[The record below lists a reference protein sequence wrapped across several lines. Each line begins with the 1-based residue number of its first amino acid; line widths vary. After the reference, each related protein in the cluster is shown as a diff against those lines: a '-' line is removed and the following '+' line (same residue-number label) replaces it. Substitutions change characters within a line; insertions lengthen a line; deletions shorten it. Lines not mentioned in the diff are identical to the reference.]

1 MTMLEARH
9 LSVTLDGRLVLSD
22 VSLSASKGQMLG
34 LIGPNG
40 AGKSTLLRAL
50 AGLIPAE
57 GGFLDGRPVLSMSPK
72 ERARRLAYLPQ
83 GSDSHWPMAAR
94 DVVALGR
101 MPHHGGGVRL
111 TPEDCEKVA
120 QAIAEA
126 DVEALA
132 DRPMNR
138 LSGGE
143 RARVLLARA
152 LAVGAPV
159 LMADEPAA
167 HLDVGHQ
174 LSMMQLLRR
183 RADGGDTVVLV
194 LHDLSSALR
203 FCDRVAVLAQ
213 GRLVVQG
220 HPAEVLTDACL
231 ADVFG
236 IAVAR
241 GRHEDVP
248 FFQPW
253 SPVRQGV

>member
-1 MTMLEARH
+1 MTILEARA
-9 LSVTLDGRLVLSD
+9 LSVTLDHCPVLSH
-22 VSLSASKGQMLG
+22 VSLSVGTGEMLG

-57 GGFLDGRPVLSMSPK
+57 GGFLEGHPIRSFAPK

-94 DVVALGR
+94 EVVALGR
-101 MPHHGGGVRL
+101 TPHHGGKVRL
-111 TPEDCEKVA
+111 TPKDHDSITRA
-120 QAIAEA
+120 MAEA

-174 LSMMQLLRR
+174 LSLMQVLRR
-183 RADGGDTVVLV
+183 RAEGGDTVVLV

-213 GRLVVQG
+213 GRLVAQG
-220 HPAEVLTDACL
+220 NPAEVLSDACL
-231 ADVFG
+231 AQVFG

-241 GRHEDVP
+241 GRHEGVP

-253 SPVRQGV
+253 SPVRQGA

>member
-1 MTMLEARH
+1 MITLEARR
-9 LSVTLDGRLVLSD
+9 LSVTLNGRSVLSD
-22 VSLSASKGQMLG
+22 ISLSARKGEVLG

-50 AGLIPAE
+50 AGLVPAE
-57 GGFLDGRPVLSMSPK
+57 GGFLEDRPIRSIPSK
-72 ERARRLAYLPQ
+72 ERGRRLAYLPQ

-94 DVVALGR
+94 DIVALGR
-101 MPHHGGGVRL
+101 TPHHGGKVRL
-111 TPEDCEKVA
+111 TSEDQEKIDR
-120 QAIAEA
+120 AIAEA
-126 DVEALA
+126 DIQSLA
-132 DRPMNR
+132 ERPMNR

-152 LAVGAPV
+152 LAVGAPI

-174 LSMMQLLRR
+174 LSMMQMLRR
-183 RADGGDTVVLV
+183 RAEGGDTVVLV

-203 FCDRVAVLAQ
+203 FCDRVAVLNN
-213 GRLVVQG
+213 GRLVTQG
-220 HPAEVLTDACL
+220 PPGDVLTDSCL

-241 GRHEDVP
+241 GQHGGTP

-253 SPVRQGV
+253 SPARG

>member
-1 MTMLEARH
+1 MTILEARA
-9 LSVTLDGRLVLSD
+9 LSVTLDHCPVLSE
-22 VSLSASKGQMLG
+22 VSLSVGKGEMLG

-57 GGFLDGRPVLSMSPK
+57 GGFLEGRPILSFAPK

-101 MPHHGGGVRL
+101 TPHHGGKVRL
-111 TPEDCEKVA
+111 TPKDHDSIA
-120 QAIAEA
+120 QAMTEA
-126 DVEALA
+126 DVEDLA

-174 LSMMQLLRR
+174 LSLMQVLRR
-183 RADGGDTVVLV
+183 RAEGGDTVVLV

-203 FCDRVAVLAQ
+203 FCDRVAVLAH

-220 HPAEVLTDACL
+220 RPAEVLSDSCL

-236 IAVAR
+236 ITVAR
-241 GRHEDVP
+241 GRHEGVP

-253 SPVRQGV
+253 SPVRQGA